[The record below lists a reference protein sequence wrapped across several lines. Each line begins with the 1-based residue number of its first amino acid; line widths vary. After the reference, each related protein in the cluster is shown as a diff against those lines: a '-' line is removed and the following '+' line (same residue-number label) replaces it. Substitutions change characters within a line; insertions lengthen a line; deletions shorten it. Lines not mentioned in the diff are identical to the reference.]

1 MIGRTSSEVILCS
14 ADGTESLGRSPVD
27 KGRECSDAD
36 AARAAAQGREGQMQ
50 FSKDQKEQVPQELL
64 NGGPG
69 GLREVIADILG
80 KDDLTDDEWA
90 YVEDNEGDWL
100 EQQGE
105 DPSADERDPLRAALL
120 SLTPLGEEEQWPEES
135 FENGPAGL
143 RGVIARIL
151 GIRPRQN
158 G

>member
-1 MIGRTSSEVILCS
+1 
-14 ADGTESLGRSPVD
+14 
-27 KGRECSDAD
+27 
-36 AARAAAQGREGQMQ
+36 MQ
-50 FSKDQKEQVPQELL
+50 FSKDQKEQEPQELL

-100 EQQGE
+100 EQEGE
-105 DPSADERDPLRAALL
+105 DPSAEARDPLRAALL
-120 SLTPLGEEEQWPEES
+120 SLTHPSKEVQWPEES

-143 RGVIARIL
+143 RGVIAHIL

>member
-1 MIGRTSSEVILCS
+1 M
-14 ADGTESLGRSPVD
+14 P
-27 KGRECSDAD
+27 
-36 AARAAAQGREGQMQ
+36 
-50 FSKDQKEQVPQELL
+50 FSKDQKEQEPQELFS
-64 NGGPG
+64 GGPG

-100 EQQGE
+100 GQQGE

-120 SLTPLGEEEQWPEES
+120 SLTPLDEEGQEPEEIS
-135 FENGPAGL
+135 ENGPAGL
-143 RGVIARIL
+143 RGIIARIL
-151 GIRPRQN
+151 CIRPRQN